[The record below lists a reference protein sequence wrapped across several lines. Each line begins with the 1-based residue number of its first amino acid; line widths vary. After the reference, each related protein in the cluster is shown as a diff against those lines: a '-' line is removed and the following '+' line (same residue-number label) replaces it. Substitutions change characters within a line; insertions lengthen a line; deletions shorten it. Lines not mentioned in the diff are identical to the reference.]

1 MRSYDIFFINCI
13 IIEKSW
19 WSVKTG
25 VRVEI
30 FLYNYFAVENLIE
43 FYISSDFSAHF
54 IHHISLGEIYVYQ
67 EVTSDWVTWLSS
79 TLNESSLLAVSIF
92 QLWTFIKAGMPGT
105 EDLLQRKA
113 SKRTRLVK
121 TQCLNCMFIIKS
133 FDVWYFHLQC
143 SKVHGCSFV
152 YKVFFYIEF
161 VSSFRPL
168 R

>member
-13 IIEKSW
+13 IVEKSW

-67 EVTSDWVTWLSS
+67 EVTSDRVTWPSY

-105 EDLLQRKA
+105 DLLQRKA

-152 YKVFFYIEF
+152 YKVFSTLSLF
-161 VSSFRPL
+161 L
-168 R
+168 LLDL

>member
-25 VRVEI
+25 VWVEI
-30 FLYNYFAVENLIE
+30 FLYNYFAVENLID
-43 FYISSDFSAHF
+43 FYISLDFSAHF
-54 IHHISLGEIYVYQ
+54 IHHFIGGNICVPGSH
-67 EVTSDWVTWLSS
+67 SDCRVIWPSS

-105 EDLLQRKA
+105 DLLQRKA

-121 TQCLNCMFIIKS
+121 TQCLNCMFINRS
-133 FDVWYFHLQC
+133 MFDTFIYSVQRFMAVVLFTKCFLHWVCFL
-143 SKVHGCSFV
+143 F
-152 YKVFFYIEF
+152 
-161 VSSFRPL
+161 
-168 R
+168 

>member
-13 IIEKSW
+13 IVEKSW

-105 EDLLQRKA
+105 DLLQRKA

-121 TQCLNCMFIIKS
+121 TQCLNCMFINRS
-133 FDVWYFHLQC
+133 MFDTFIYSVQRFMAVVLFTKCFLHWVCFL
-143 SKVHGCSFV
+143 F
-152 YKVFFYIEF
+152 
-161 VSSFRPL
+161 
-168 R
+168 

>member
-13 IIEKSW
+13 IVEKSW

-54 IHHISLGEIYVYQ
+54 IHHFIGGNICVPGSHQ
-67 EVTSDWVTWLSS
+67 WRVTWLSS

-105 EDLLQRKA
+105 DLLQRKA

-121 TQCLNCMFIIKS
+121 TQCLNCMFINRS
-133 FDVWYFHLQC
+133 MFDTFIYSVQRFMAVVLFTKC
-143 SKVHGCSFV
+143 FSTLSLF
-152 YKVFFYIEF
+152 
-161 VSSFRPL
+161 L
-168 R
+168 LLDL

>member
-1 MRSYDIFFINCI
+1 M
-13 IIEKSW
+13 
-19 WSVKTG
+19 
-25 VRVEI
+25 EI

-152 YKVFFYIEF
+152 YKVFSTLSLF
-161 VSSFRPL
+161 L
-168 R
+168 LLDL

>member
-13 IIEKSW
+13 IVEKSW
-19 WSVKTG
+19 WSVETS

-30 FLYNYFAVENLIE
+30 FLNYFAVENLIE
-43 FYISSDFSAHF
+43 FYISLDFSAHF
-54 IHHISLGEIYVYQ
+54 IHHFIGGNICVPGSH
-67 EVTSDWVTWLSS
+67 SDCRVIWPSS

-105 EDLLQRKA
+105 DLLQRKA

-161 VSSFRPL
+161 VSSFRHL

>member
-13 IIEKSW
+13 IVEKSW

-43 FYISSDFSAHF
+43 FYISSNFSAHF

-152 YKVFFYIEF
+152 YKVFSTLSLF
-161 VSSFRPL
+161 L
-168 R
+168 LLDL